1 MNLILKWMRFKQFEG
16 MREKSIKKLW
26 WKNLLA
32 EVDQLY
38 QMEELLELP

>member
-1 MNLILKWMRFKQFEG
+1 MRINWFEG

-26 WKNLLA
+26 WKNQFA
-32 EVDQLY
+32 GVDQLY

>member
-1 MNLILKWMRFKQFEG
+1 

-26 WKNLLA
+26 WKNQFVR
-32 EVDQLY
+32 VDQLY

>member
-1 MNLILKWMRFKQFEG
+1 MNLIHLRMRFKQFEG